1 MNIVINS
8 NLLIALVNND
18 PRSEIVH
25 QQFDNWIS
33 QEVKIYTP
41 NVAIK
46 FLSQF
51 NFLNPQL
58 TSELP
63 QLILHILPP

>member
-41 NVAIK
+41 NVVIK

-63 QLILHILPP
+63 QLRPHILPP

>member
-58 TSELP
+58 TSALP

>member
-18 PRSEIVH
+18 PRSEIVR

-41 NVAIK
+41 NVVIK

-58 TSELP
+58 T
-63 QLILHILPP
+63 

>member
-18 PRSEIVH
+18 PRSEIVR

-41 NVAIK
+41 NVVIK

-63 QLILHILPP
+63 QLRPHILPP

>member
-18 PRSEIVH
+18 PRSEIVR

-41 NVAIK
+41 NVVIQ
-46 FLSQF
+46 FLSHKGIIC
-51 NFLNPQL
+51 NI
-58 TSELP
+58 T
-63 QLILHILPP
+63 I

>member
-46 FLSQF
+46 FLS
-51 NFLNPQL
+51 
-58 TSELP
+58 
-63 QLILHILPP
+63 